1 MRLNFVRNML
11 AHVNKI
17 KHFMSLCM
25 SVGWREEKSIKKYT
39 VQHSLCVKL

>member
-1 MRLNFVRNML
+1 MRLNSVQNML

-25 SVGWREEKSIKKYT
+25 SVGWREEKSSTEYT